1 MEQASCRFYI
11 NGLVM
16 KNRIKGLKIGT
27 KVIILCRPNI
37 RWELLCNVGEITEVT
52 YVGKDFVNIK
62 ATDKIKINL
71 GKDALFRR
79 YSYYEAVENFEL
91 IRMHLDVLEI
101 VQKILDVE

>member
-1 MEQASCRFYI
+1 MLE
-11 NGLVM
+11 
-16 KNRIKGLKIGT
+16 NRIKGLKIGT
-27 KVIILCRPNI
+27 KVKILCRPNI

-52 YVGKDFVNIK
+52 YVGKDYVNIK